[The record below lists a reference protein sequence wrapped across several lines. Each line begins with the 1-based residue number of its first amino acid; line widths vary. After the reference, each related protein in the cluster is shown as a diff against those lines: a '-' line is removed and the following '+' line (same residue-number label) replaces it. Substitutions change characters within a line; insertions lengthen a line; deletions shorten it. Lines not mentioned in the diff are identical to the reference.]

1 MNVKIE
7 KVVTFSSDDVV
18 EILAREAGMEGELYL
33 AHFEFDGTEISIH
46 DVSEVRLRS
55 TTESNNKL
63 SNKLSRQKWLKKRHG
78 LELSD

>member
-33 AHFEFDGTEISIH
+33 AHFEFDGTEISIY
-46 DVSEVRLRS
+46 DINKIKLRS
-55 TTESNNKL
+55 TTKSNNKL
-63 SNKLSRQKWLKKRHG
+63 SNKLSRQK
-78 LELSD
+78 